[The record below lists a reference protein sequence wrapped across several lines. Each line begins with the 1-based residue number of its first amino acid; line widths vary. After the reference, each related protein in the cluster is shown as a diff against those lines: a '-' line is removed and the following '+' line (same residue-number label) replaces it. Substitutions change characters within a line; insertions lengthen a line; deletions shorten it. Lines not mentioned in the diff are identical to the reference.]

1 MSACYKLR
9 GKTLGIFW
17 NIDDDYFSEPT
28 EEAKEFDY
36 QECKELYANW
46 ALGKRFV
53 ESIIDFSLSQKR
65 DTSIPNAPQEVKDRF
80 DLIAKKMKIDSIVKQ
95 TAIINRIYGIVGVFV
110 TTTQPEDNFKNLT
123 IAGKLDTNIGFNILD
138 PLNFRTTIS
147 QDPKSPDFLKPT
159 NCSVGGRIVGNKRL
173 YVGFNGNPLFIKWTP
188 SALNFAGRS
197 VFANMRRLIIA
208 WTNLFEALER
218 ISLKASSI
226 LVSNNSTLI
235 KDANGYSV
243 ANASAELI
251 KQMRQ
256 GQVAMLNKGQTAEF
270 FNLNGAT
277 EIGAMIAEVKEALTM
292 ALNDT
297 PIQILLDK
305 DLSNGL
311 SNGSEDMRSV
321 IIKVNGFR
329 EEYLNPIYDFLDS
342 YIFYKAWDNDF
353 IKTIKA
359 KYPDYQMLG
368 EEQIRQMW
376 INAFEYNWKSIY
388 PKTPDEETK
397 EKDSVLD
404 RALKAKDLGVSTED
418 LQEILNSSENG
429 AVFNFDV
436 RVEKTPSPFEEVEDI
451 V

>member
-1 MSACYKLR
+1 M
-9 GKTLGIFW
+9 GIFW
-17 NIDDDYFSEPT
+17 NIDNDYYSEPN
-28 EEAKEFDY
+28 EEEKEFGY
-36 QECKELYANW
+36 KECKDLYANW

-65 DTSIPNAPQEVKDRF
+65 EVEIPNAPQEVKDRF

-95 TAIINRIYGIVGVFV
+95 GAIINRIYGIVGIFA
-110 TTTQPEDNFKNLT
+110 TTTNPMDNFKNLT
-123 IAGKLDTNIGFNILD
+123 IDERLNSDIAFNVLD

-147 QDPKSPDFLKPT
+147 QDPKSPDFLKPS
-159 NCSVGGRIVGNKRL
+159 NCSVGGRIVGSKRI
-173 YVGFNGNPLFIKWTP
+173 YVGFNGNPLFIQWTP

-208 WTNLFEALER
+208 WANLFEALER

-226 LVSNNSTLI
+226 LVTNSATLL
-235 KDANGYSV
+235 KDSTSYSV
-243 ANASAELI
+243 ANASAELL

-277 EIGAMIAEVKEALTM
+277 EISSMIAEVKEALTM

-297 PIQILLDK
+297 PIQLLLDK

-321 IIKVNGFR
+321 IIKVNSFR
-329 EEYLNPIYDFLDS
+329 ETYLNPIYDFLDS
-342 YIFYKAWDNDF
+342 YLFYKAWDNDF
-353 IKTIKA
+353 ISSIKT
-359 KYPDYQMLG
+359 KYADYQILG
-368 EEQIRQMW
+368 NEQIRQMW
-376 INAFEYNWKSIY
+376 INDFDYKWKSIY

-397 EKDSVLD
+397 EKDSILN
-404 RALKAKDLGVSTED
+404 RATLAKELGVSTKD
-418 LQEILNSSENG
+418 LQEILNNGENG
-429 AVFNFDV
+429 AIFGFDV
-436 RVEKTPSPFEEVEDI
+436 EVEKQSSPFGEIEEVL
-451 V
+451 

>member
-1 MSACYKLR
+1 
-9 GKTLGIFW
+9 
-17 NIDDDYFSEPT
+17 
-28 EEAKEFDY
+28 
-36 QECKELYANW
+36 
-46 ALGKRFV
+46 
-53 ESIIDFSLSQKR
+53 
-65 DTSIPNAPQEVKDRF
+65 
-80 DLIAKKMKIDSIVKQ
+80 
-95 TAIINRIYGIVGVFV
+95 
-110 TTTQPEDNFKNLT
+110 
-123 IAGKLDTNIGFNILD
+123 
-138 PLNFRTTIS
+138 
-147 QDPKSPDFLKPT
+147 
-159 NCSVGGRIVGNKRL
+159 
-173 YVGFNGNPLFIKWTP
+173 
-188 SALNFAGRS
+188 
-197 VFANMRRLIIA
+197 
-208 WTNLFEALER
+208 
-218 ISLKASSI
+218 
-226 LVSNNSTLI
+226 
-235 KDANGYSV
+235 
-243 ANASAELI
+243 
-251 KQMRQ
+251 
-256 GQVAMLNKGQTAEF
+256 MLNKGQTAEF

-321 IIKVNGFR
+321 IIKVNSFR

-342 YIFYKAWDNDF
+342 YVFYKAWDNDF

-376 INAFEYNWKSIY
+376 INAFEYKWKSIY

-418 LQEILNSSENG
+418 LQEILNDSENG

-436 RVEKTPSPFEEVEDI
+436 RVEKTPSPFEEVEEI

>member
-1 MSACYKLR
+1 M
-9 GKTLGIFW
+9 GIFW
-17 NIDDDYFSEPT
+17 NIDNDLYSYVEP
-28 EEAKEFDY
+28 EEKEFDY
-36 QECKELYANW
+36 QECKDLYANW

-65 DTSIPNAPQEVKDRF
+65 ETAIPNAPQEVKERF
-80 DLIAKKMKIDSIVKQ
+80 DLICRKHKIDKVVKE
-95 TAIINRIYGIVGVFV
+95 TAILNRVYGIVGLYVATTLKNDKFQNLSISGKQKADIVFNV
-110 TTTQPEDNFKNLT
+110 
-123 IAGKLDTNIGFNILD
+123 LD
-138 PLNFRTTIS
+138 PLNFKTIIS
-147 QDPKSPDFLKPT
+147 QDPKSPYFLKPNEVT
-159 NCSVGGRIVGNKRL
+159 LNGVLVGKERV

-226 LVSNNSTLI
+226 LITNDNSLI
-235 KDANGYSV
+235 KDATGVKV
-243 ANASAELI
+243 AEESARLL
-251 KQMRQ
+251 KMMQR

-277 EIGAMIAEVKEALTM
+277 EIGAMITEVKEALTM

-297 PIQILLDK
+297 PIQLLLDK

-321 IIKVNGFR
+321 IIKVNSFR
-329 EEYLNPIYDFLDS
+329 EEYLNPIYDFLDK
-342 YIFYKAWDNDF
+342 YMFYKAWNDDF
-353 IKTIKA
+353 IKTIQA
-359 KYPDYQMLG
+359 KYEQYQVLG
-368 EEQIRQMW
+368 AEQIRQMW
-376 INAFEYNWKSIY
+376 INDFEYKWKSIY

-397 EKDSVLD
+397 EKDGILD
-404 RALKAKDLGVSTED
+404 RAIKAQQLGVSTED
-418 LQEILNSSENG
+418 IQEILNNGENG

-436 RVEKTPSPFEEVEDI
+436 TVEKPTSPFGEFNPEQEQEEM
-451 V
+451 